1 MGVEDGI
8 MVCERRVGVCGS
20 ERDSERAL
28 TASSNITTSTPLPP
42 HTHQSYRIFNTWM
55 GDPMRLVVLET
66 VLEQIE
72 QLDLLPNA
80 TVTGDRLLAGLKSI
94 EVH

>member
-1 MGVEDGI
+1 MEDSI
-8 MVCERRVGVCGS
+8 KVCERRVGVCGS

-28 TASSNITTSTPLPP
+28 TTSSNITTSTPLPP
-42 HTHQSYRIFNTWM
+42 PPPTHQSYRIFNTWL